1 MPTVDPNRFR
11 KDVTKSHRQLKKVE
25 AFKLNQGAIKD
36 FMTSFPGITS
46 LKQIH
51 KKLKTL
57 RDANHLWY
65 STRLA
70 QGKISETDQ
79 DAVALGTGTNLED
92 VKASGF
98 KEGKK
103 TERMNKRTTGIR
115 SIG

>member
-1 MPTVDPNRFR
+1 MSVVDPNRFR

-79 DAVALGTGTNLED
+79 DAVALGTGQNLED
-92 VKASGF
+92 VEASGYQ
-98 KEGKK
+98 KGEK
-103 TERMNKRTTGIR
+103 TLRMNTRTRR
-115 SIG
+115 SRS